1 MEKMAQGS
9 FVTSDGVLISF
20 DDVGSGH
27 PFVFIHGWAATRRFW
42 HFQIERLSEQYRTV
56 ALDLR
61 GHGDSQ
67 KQGDLDFS
75 VERMAEDVRE
85 LIEHLQLDGFI
96 LVGHSLGGVVAARV
110 SASSRS
116 AGLVLLGTA
125 GRIPSPASALIMR
138 GLMKWRPLASR
149 LITPRMFGPDP
160 KQELLDFV
168 RAESARSSTDVL
180 ASVLKKTAGEPLLA
194 EGMEIDVPVLV
205 VAGEKDSA
213 IRPKA
218 QRRLARMLGATYREV
233 PGAGHNVMLERPD
246 ELGAILEQ
254 FARRVWRGQ

>member
-67 KQGDLDFS
+67 KQRDLEFS

-96 LVGHSLGGVVAARV
+96 LVGHSLGG
-110 SASSRS
+110 
-116 AGLVLLGTA
+116 
-125 GRIPSPASALIMR
+125 
-138 GLMKWRPLASR
+138 
-149 LITPRMFGPDP
+149 
-160 KQELLDFV
+160 
-168 RAESARSSTDVL
+168 
-180 ASVLKKTAGEPLLA
+180 LLA
-194 EGMEIDVPVLV
+194 KTY
-205 VAGEKDSA
+205 AGKQDESGC
-213 IRPKA
+213 
-218 QRRLARMLGATYREV
+218 RRKMSLNL
-233 PGAGHNVMLERPD
+233 L
-246 ELGAILEQ
+246 I
-254 FARRVWRGQ
+254 